1 MRSMPLTA
9 ATCVVYYSNDF
20 SLEARLQS
28 EDRCHRIGQTNNVL
42 YVDLEVEDTVDTRIL
57 NSLKGKKELA
67 DLVVGDDPSE
77 WF

>member
-1 MRSMPLTA
+1 M
-9 ATCVVYYSNDF
+9 VYYSNDF

-28 EDRCHRIGQTNNVL
+28 EDRCHRIGQDDKVL

-57 NSLKGKKELA
+57 HSLLEKKGLA
-67 DLVVGDDPSE
+67 DLVVGDDPSA